1 MPSPPPS
8 ALPARDPA
16 AEDQFVAA
24 WRDAD
29 LAEDDLLE
37 AVVAALSAGRP
48 QLGARL
54 VGLLPPQPDEPPAIS
69 RARRAARLLLHEGG
83 PAAAQALHDELEP
96 LRSLH
101 FLRGRARQRASLL
114 GQPTPRRR
122 R

>member
-8 ALPARDPA
+8 ALPARDPV
-16 AEDQFVAA
+16 AEDRFVAA
-24 WRDAD
+24 CRDAD
-29 LAEDDLLE
+29 PVEDDLLE
-37 AVVAALSAGRP
+37 VVVAALSSGRP

-54 VGLLPPQPDEPPAIS
+54 VGLLPPQADEPPAIS
-69 RARRAARLLLHEGG
+69 RARRAARLLLHDGG

-101 FLRGRARQRASLL
+101 FLRGRARQRAALL
-114 GQPTPRRR
+114 GQPAPRRR